1 MKILGRSLK
10 AINNLNSLLT
20 YAIGLIGI
28 MAERKNKN
36 MLVNKLIANSRAI
49 RRDVWFYYYRI
60 ADGLYKTL
68 NYARTG
74 IKDWFPVRDSGP
86 RQLKFDLAC

>member
-1 MKILGRSLK
+1 M
-10 AINNLNSLLT
+10 T

-49 RRDVWFYYYRI
+49 REDVWFYYYRI
-60 ADGLYKTL
+60 ADGLCNMLK
-68 NYARTG
+68 YARTG
-74 IKDWFPVRDSGP
+74 ILKWFFICRPSKF
-86 RQLKFDLAC
+86 RQLRFDLAF